1 MFINNKLL
9 KIIFAAAL
17 IIIAQTTY
25 SCDMTAFV
33 QSEFADRC
41 QRLINLVDKAYISV
55 AVEHPDSDKRLSE
68 MSKDWIDFYL
78 SHGKKE
84 VQPPNMSFI
93 SPDIWERNLK
103 DLGIE
108 FKNFLQ
114 KKIDSKSYQK
124 ILLTLNLFKNEEK
137 LAQLHSS
144 LKAAKLCERQ
154 LNKIDNLDLWL
165 NTRLL
170 IPYSLIYDYENS
182 FSDIVL
188 ESNIDVEEHLESIR
202 TLKEKLKDKDSSA
215 ETQQIIFNM
224 INEDIDKTLDKWE
237 KRYYFR

>member
-55 AVEHPDSDKRLSE
+55 AVEHPNSDKRLSE

-103 DLGIE
+103 D
-108 FKNFLQ
+108 FN
-114 KKIDSKSYQK
+114 Y
-124 ILLTLNLFKNEEK
+124 
-137 LAQLHSS
+137 
-144 LKAAKLCERQ
+144 R
-154 LNKIDNLDLWL
+154 
-165 NTRLL
+165 RLL
-170 IPYSLIYDYENS
+170 
-182 FSDIVL
+182 
-188 ESNIDVEEHLESIR
+188 
-202 TLKEKLKDKDSSA
+202 
-215 ETQQIIFNM
+215 
-224 INEDIDKTLDKWE
+224 
-237 KRYYFR
+237 